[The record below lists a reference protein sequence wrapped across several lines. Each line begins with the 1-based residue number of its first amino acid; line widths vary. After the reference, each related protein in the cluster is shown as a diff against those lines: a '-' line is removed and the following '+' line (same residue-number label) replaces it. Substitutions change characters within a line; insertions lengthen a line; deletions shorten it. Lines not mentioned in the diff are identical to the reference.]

1 MSEEEKKEIEQQQEI
16 KNEKQE
22 VQKILEK
29 DKQEIQQQ
37 EIKKPKQTEYQQE
50 IKQKFWNF
58 VLISMC
64 FAFFY
69 VIGTYKIRTGIGVFI
84 ASLGQIGCCFAV
96 LKQWKVEMKKDT
108 VYYVVMIIIMN
119 VLMLWT
125 DQSFLHFWHKKMILL
140 LFFMMM
146 LHQFYEDKLW
156 SLKTYIYN
164 LFLLLFGSIASLF
177 EPIENFIEQMKKKEQ
192 QNQKWSY
199 ILLGLGI
206 ALPLTFFIVAML
218 MSADGVFANMIIK
231 LVGNLFLPQNVIAVT
246 FLFVLGY
253 WLFYCFVSGLA
264 RKEVSQKTKE
274 MKQAEPIIAIT
285 FTSVLLVVY
294 VLFCSIQIW
303 YLFIGKGKLPEEF
316 TYASYARRGFF
327 ELLFV
332 SVINFLMVVIC
343 NWKFRKS
350 KVLNGILVAVSA
362 CNFIMMASSFY
373 RMMLY
378 VKAYHMTVMRMYVLW
393 FLAMLAVSMAG
404 VVYTIFY
411 KEKKLYQY
419 LFVVVFVF
427 LTALSAVRPQAY
439 VTRYNLEHMKQY
451 TRADID
457 HIIRFSSLDVV
468 PELAKIDVNKIVVK
482 EEEQSGE
489 EIMKKYFQGVLKECE
504 ERKARKYHI
513 GVAQAEKAAREYLEK
528 HK

>member
-1 MSEEEKKEIEQQQEI
+1 MGEEQKKEIEQQEI
-16 KNEKQE
+16 ENEKQE
-22 VQKILEK
+22 LQKILEK
-29 DKQEIQQQ
+29 EQRTTQQQ
-37 EIKKPKQTEYQQE
+37 TKKQTEYQQK

-58 VLISMC
+58 VLTSIC

-69 VIGTYKIRTGIGVFI
+69 VIGTYKIRTGIGIFV
-84 ASLGQIGCCFAV
+84 ASLGQIGCCFAA
-96 LKQWKVEMKKDT
+96 LKLWEVTAKKDT
-108 VYYVVMIIIMN
+108 IYYIVMIIIMN

-125 DQSFLHFWHKKMILL
+125 DQNFLHFWHKKMILL

-177 EPIENFIEQMKKKEQ
+177 EPVENFIEQMKKKEQ
-192 QNQKWSY
+192 KNQKWSY
-199 ILLGLGI
+199 IILGLGI
-206 ALPLTFFIVAML
+206 ALPLTFLIVAML

-274 MKQAEPIIAIT
+274 SKQAEPIIAIT

-332 SVINFLMVVIC
+332 SLINFLMVVVC
-343 NWKFRKS
+343 NWKFRKN
-350 KVLNGILVAVSA
+350 KILNGVLIAISV

-373 RMMLY
+373 RMVLY

-404 VVYTIFY
+404 VVYTIFH
-411 KEKKLYQY
+411 KEKRLYQY

-451 TRADID
+451 TKTDIN
-457 HIIRFSSLDVV
+457 HIIYASSLDVV
-468 PELAKIDVNKIVVK
+468 PELAKIDVNKIVVSED
-482 EEEQSGE
+482 EESGE
-489 EIMKKYFQGVLKECE
+489 EMIKKYFKRVLEECE
-504 ERKARKYHI
+504 EKTAREYHI
-513 GVAQAEKAAREYLEK
+513 GVEQAEKAAREYLEK

>member
-1 MSEEEKKEIEQQQEI
+1 M
-16 KNEKQE
+16 
-22 VQKILEK
+22 
-29 DKQEIQQQ
+29 
-37 EIKKPKQTEYQQE
+37 
-50 IKQKFWNF
+50 
-58 VLISMC
+58 
-64 FAFFY
+64 
-69 VIGTYKIRTGIGVFI
+69 
-84 ASLGQIGCCFAV
+84 
-96 LKQWKVEMKKDT
+96 
-108 VYYVVMIIIMN
+108 
-119 VLMLWT
+119 
-125 DQSFLHFWHKKMILL
+125 
-140 LFFMMM
+140 
-146 LHQFYEDKLW
+146 
-156 SLKTYIYN
+156 
-164 LFLLLFGSIASLF
+164 
-177 EPIENFIEQMKKKEQ
+177 
-192 QNQKWSY
+192 
-199 ILLGLGI
+199 
-206 ALPLTFFIVAML
+206 
-218 MSADGVFANMIIK
+218 
-231 LVGNLFLPQNVIAVT
+231 
-246 FLFVLGY
+246 
-253 WLFYCFVSGLA
+253 
-264 RKEVSQKTKE
+264 
-274 MKQAEPIIAIT
+274 
-285 FTSVLLVVY
+285 
-294 VLFCSIQIW
+294 LFCSIQIW

-350 KVLNGILVAVSA
+350 KVLNGILVAVSV

-404 VVYTIFY
+404 VMYTIFH
-411 KEKKLYQY
+411 KEKRLYQY

-504 ERKARKYHI
+504 QRKARKYHI

>member
-1 MSEEEKKEIEQQQEI
+1 MSEEEKKEIEQQEI
-16 KNEKQE
+16 EIEKQE

-29 DKQEIQQQ
+29 EQQ
-37 EIKKPKQTEYQQE
+37 ETQQPQIKKQTEYQQK

-58 VLISMC
+58 VLISIC

-84 ASLGQIGCCFAV
+84 ASLGQIGCCFAA
-96 LKQWKVEMKKDT
+96 LKQWEVKIKKDT
-108 VYYVVMIIIMN
+108 IYYVVMIIIMN
-119 VLMLWT
+119 GVMMWT

-164 LFLLLFGSIASLF
+164 LFLLLFGSVASLF

-199 ILLGLGI
+199 IILGLGI
-206 ALPLTFFIVAML
+206 ALPLTFLIVAML

-264 RKEVSQKTKE
+264 RKEASQKTKE
-274 MKQAEPIIAIT
+274 SKQAEPIIAIT

-294 VLFCSIQIW
+294 VIFCSIQIW

-332 SVINFLMVVIC
+332 SLINFLMVIIC
-343 NWKFRKS
+343 NWKFRKN
-350 KVLNGILVAVSA
+350 KILNGVLIAISV
-362 CNFIMMASSFY
+362 CNFVMMASSFY

-393 FLAMLAVSMAG
+393 FLVMLAVSMAG
-404 VVYTIFY
+404 VVYSIFH
-411 KEKKLYQY
+411 KEKRLYQY

-439 VTRYNLEHMKQY
+439 VVRYNLEHMKQY
-451 TRADID
+451 TRTDIN
-457 HIIRFSSLDVV
+457 HFIYASSLDIV
-468 PELAKIDVNKIVVK
+468 PEIAKIDVSKIVTK
-482 EEEQSGE
+482 EDEQSGE
-489 EIMKKYFQGVLKECE
+489 EMMKKYFESVLRECD
-504 ERKARKYHI
+504 ERTVRTYHI

>member
-1 MSEEEKKEIEQQQEI
+1 MGEEQKKEIEQQEI
-16 KNEKQE
+16 ENEKQE
-22 VQKILEK
+22 LQKILEK
-29 DKQEIQQQ
+29 EQQTTQQQ
-37 EIKKPKQTEYQQE
+37 TKKQTEYQQK

-58 VLISMC
+58 VLTSIC

-69 VIGTYKIRTGIGVFI
+69 VIGTYKIRTGIGVFV

-96 LKQWKVEMKKDT
+96 LKLWEVTVKKDT
-108 VYYVVMIIIMN
+108 IYYIVMIIIMN

-164 LFLLLFGSIASLF
+164 LFLLLFGSVASLF
-177 EPIENFIEQMKKKEQ
+177 DPVENFIEQMKKKEQ
-192 QNQKWSY
+192 KNQKWSY
-199 ILLGLGI
+199 IILGLGI
-206 ALPLTFFIVAML
+206 ALPLTFLIVAML

-274 MKQAEPIIAIT
+274 SKQAEPIIAIT

-332 SVINFLMVVIC
+332 SLINFLMVVVC
-343 NWKFRKS
+343 NWKFRKN
-350 KVLNGILVAVSA
+350 KILNGVLIAISV

-373 RMMLY
+373 RMVLY

-404 VVYTIFY
+404 VVYTIFH
-411 KEKKLYQY
+411 KEKRLYQY

-451 TRADID
+451 TKTDIN
-457 HIIRFSSLDVV
+457 HIIYACSLDVV
-468 PELAKIDVNKIVVK
+468 PELAKIDVNKIVVSED
-482 EEEQSGE
+482 EESGE
-489 EIMKKYFQGVLKECE
+489 EMIKKYFKRVLEECE
-504 ERKARKYHI
+504 EKTAREYHI
-513 GVAQAEKAAREYLEK
+513 GVEQAEKAARQYLEK
-528 HK
+528 HR